1 MRLDVRAGTL
11 AALRDASAAGR
22 AEGDGRGGAPHDRG
36 APRLARPVQP
46 PVSNDDA
53 RAPSRAASGTIE
65 RMDELILDIIDRLRG
80 SGELSA
86 ADLNRIVQEHN
97 RAYRDPVR
105 HFAKKQLLPYYRRV
119 KRDDPKRWE
128 SWQVDTAT
136 EDKLV
141 AALQMKPRRTAS
153 GVATITVI
161 TKPWTCASNCLYCP
175 NDIRMPKSY
184 LHREPACQR
193 AERACFDPYL
203 QVAARLHALVEM
215 GHPTDKVELIVLG
228 GSWTD
233 YPVGYRIWFARELFR
248 ALNEAGTAPAAARAR
263 DRRAA
268 YARCGIACDDATL
281 SHETAAAQ
289 ARIDG
294 GEETYNEA
302 WRGAYARNAAWRAA
316 SAWQTCSW
324 DALEAE
330 QRANETAPHRVVGF
344 VMETRPDAISEPA
357 LRDLRRLGA
366 TKVQIGI
373 QSLRPAVL
381 TANRRVMEPGT
392 IQQAMELIRLFGFK
406 EHTHFM
412 ANLLGSAPDDDIADY
427 RTFVTDPRFLPD
439 EVKIYPCAL
448 VDGTGL
454 ARAWREGRWAPYN
467 EDDLVRVLVAD
478 TLATPPYTRIS
489 RMIRDISAQDIMA
502 GNKKTNL
509 RQMVDAE
516 IERQGQA
523 GAVREIRY
531 REVGTHDMD
540 DVDVRLEAVPYE
552 TTVTREVFLQWV
564 TPTGRIAGF
573 LRLSLPHPEA
583 FDRYDLP
590 TSPDE
595 AMIREVHVYGRAAK
609 LGGATHGA
617 QHRGLGRALVE
628 RACEIAREAGY
639 ARINVISA
647 VGTREYY
654 RHLGFY
660 DAGLYERKDL

>member
-1 MRLDVRAGTL
+1 
-11 AALRDASAAGR
+11 
-22 AEGDGRGGAPHDRG
+22 
-36 APRLARPVQP
+36 
-46 PVSNDDA
+46 
-53 RAPSRAASGTIE
+53 
-65 RMDELILDIIDRLRG
+65 MDELILDILDCLRTT
-80 SGELSA
+80 GELSA

-97 RAYRDPVR
+97 RAFRDPVR

-119 KRDDPKRWE
+119 KRDDPARWE
-128 SWQVDTAT
+128 SWQVDAAT
-136 EDKLV
+136 EEKLV

-161 TKPWTCASNCLYCP
+161 TKPWTCANNCLYCP

-193 AERACFDPYL
+193 AERAFFDPYL
-203 QVAARLHALVEM
+203 QVSARLHALVDM

-233 YPVGYRIWFARELFR
+233 YPAGYRIWFARELFR
-248 ALNEAGTAPAAARAR
+248 ALNEAGTDRAAACVR

-268 YARCGIACDDATL
+268 YERCEIARDDATL
-281 SHETAAAQ
+281 SRQTAGVQ
-289 ARIDG
+289 ARIDAG
-294 GEETYNEA
+294 TETYNEA
-302 WRGAYARNAAWRAA
+302 WREAYAQSPAWRAA
-316 SAWQTCSW
+316 STWQTCGW

-330 QRANETAPHRVVGF
+330 QRANETAAHRVVGF
-344 VMETRPDAISEPA
+344 VMETRPDAISEA
-357 LRDLRRLGA
+357 SLRDLRRLGA

-373 QSLRPAVL
+373 QSLRPDVL
-381 TANRRVMEPGT
+381 SANHRAAEPGSVAR
-392 IQQAMELIRLFGFK
+392 AMELIRLFGFK

-412 ANLLGSAPDDDIADY
+412 ANLLGATPEGDIADY
-427 RTFVTDPRFLPD
+427 RAFVTDPRYLPD

-454 ARAWREGRWAPYN
+454 ARAWRDGRWTPYS
-467 EDDLVRVLVAD
+467 EEELVRVLVAD

-489 RMIRDISAQDIMA
+489 RMIRDISAQDIVV

-509 RQMVDAE
+509 RQMVESE
-516 IERQGQA
+516 IERQGRA
-523 GAVREIRY
+523 GAVREIRF

-540 DVDVRLEAVPYE
+540 DVSVRLDAVPYD
-552 TTVTREVFLQWV
+552 TTLTREVFLQWV
-564 TPTGRIAGF
+564 TPTGQIAGF
-573 LRLSLPHPEA
+573 LRLSLPKPGA
-583 FDRYDLP
+583 FERYKLP
-590 TSPDE
+590 TAPDE

-609 LGGATHGA
+609 LGAATHGA
-617 QHRGLGRALVE
+617 QHRGLGRALVA

-654 RHLGFY
+654 RHLGFS
-660 DAGLYERKDL
+660 DAGLYQRKDL